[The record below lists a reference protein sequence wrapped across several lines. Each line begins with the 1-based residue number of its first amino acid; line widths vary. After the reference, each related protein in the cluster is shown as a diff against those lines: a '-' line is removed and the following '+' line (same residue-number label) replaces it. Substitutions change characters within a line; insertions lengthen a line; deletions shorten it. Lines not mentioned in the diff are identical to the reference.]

1 MAQDRFIP
9 IEQRVEQ
16 WKQFYAR
23 ANHRPL
29 LGFFV
34 RSEYPLPRYP
44 ASRALPDDRDL
55 RPEDLDVAAY
65 LDDYDA
71 LFAEHEACGGDFIYA
86 ASAYWGIPWL
96 EAGLGC
102 AIRADHSTGSIIAV
116 TPRDF
121 RGPEE
126 LAAFDPGSPWMAKA
140 AEFLAA
146 IRTRSAGRYPLATT
160 RMRGVADLLQ
170 AFYGPEQF
178 IYAMAD
184 DPEPIHAFCRAVTDY
199 WLAFARLQLDLI
211 PPFHG
216 GIGSFYYHV
225 WAPPGTVWH
234 QEDAAA
240 LLSPDLYDEFI
251 RPYDQRIVE
260 SLPGCIMHQHP
271 TRFVPTD
278 FYVRMPFLALELHVD
293 EAGPSAEELYPVHLK
308 IMEHKPLFIWGHLSE
323 ADLDWI
329 FNKLPPQGL
338 AVLTTVN
345 GLTEAARIWDRYMR

>member
-1 MAQDRFIP
+1 MARDRFIP

-23 ANHRPL
+23 ANTRPL

-44 ASRALPDDRDL
+44 ASRGLPEGRDL
-55 RPEDLDVAAY
+55 RPEDFDVAAY

-102 AIRADHSTGSIIAV
+102 AIRADHSTGSIYALSPCEPI
-116 TPRDF
+116 
-121 RGPEE
+121 GPED
-126 LAAFDPGSPWMAKA
+126 LPPFDPASPWMAKA
-140 AEFLAA
+140 VEFLQA
-146 IRTRSAGRYPLATT
+146 IDERSAGRYPLATT
-160 RMRGVADLLQ
+160 RMRGIADLLQ
-170 AFYGPEQF
+170 AFYGPEQ
-178 IYAMAD
+178 IVYLMAD
-184 DPEPIHAFCRAVTDY
+184 EPERIHAVCRALTDY
-199 WLAFARLQLDLI
+199 WLAFARLQLEHI

-216 GIGSFYYHV
+216 GIGSFYYHA
-225 WAPPGTVWH
+225 WAPAGTVWH

-251 RPYDQRIVE
+251 RPYDQRIIE
-260 SLPGCIMHQHP
+260 SLSGCIMHQHP

-278 FYVRMPFLALELHVD
+278 FYVQMPFLALELHVD
-293 EAGPSAEELYPVHLK
+293 EGGPTAEELYPAHCK
-308 IMEHKPLFIWGHLSE
+308 ILERKPLFIWGHLSQ

-329 FNKLPPQGL
+329 FSKLPPQGL
-338 AVLTTVN
+338 AVLTTVSN
-345 GLTEAARIWDRYMR
+345 PEEAAQIWERYM